1 MHRIRPFGPVTPTAA
16 CDTGGITFSVGN
28 MTQRAPIHLG
38 SGEPMLL
45 LHPFM
50 MSQNVWKRVA
60 PLIADTGR
68 YEVFAPTM
76 AGHNGGPRG
85 PFFLG
90 SAALADDVER
100 RMDALGWGTAH
111 IVGNSL
117 GGWVAFELERRGRAR
132 TLTGIAPA
140 GGWHWY
146 TPAKFEIVFK
156 FVAGLPVWLV
166 AKALGPRALRL
177 PFARQLAYVPI
188 SSSADRLS
196 DADLLE
202 IIDDVTHCPAYY
214 QMLVKTL
221 LLPGLL
227 ELANG
232 SSPTHLVICEKDRVL
247 PHPRYARQ
255 FTTQLPKDTKIT
267 HLDGVGHIP
276 MFEAPDRVAKVILD
290 FVDDY
295 AGPKRATG

>member
-1 MHRIRPFGPVTPTAA
+1 M
-16 CDTGGITFSVGN
+16 VGA
-28 MTQRAPIHLG
+28 MTERAPIHLG

-50 MSQNVWKRVA
+50 MSQSVWKQVA

-68 YEVFAPTM
+68 YEVLAPSM
-76 AGHNGGPRG
+76 AGHNGGGKG
-85 PFFLG
+85 PFFLS

-100 RMDALGWGTAH
+100 RLDALGWDTAH

-140 GGWHWY
+140 GGWRHF
-146 TPAKFEIVFK
+146 TPAKFEIVGK
-156 FVAGLPVWLV
+156 FLAGLPVWLT
-166 AKALGPRALRL
+166 AMALGQRALRL
-177 PFARQLAYVPI
+177 PYVRQVAYLPI
-188 SSSADRLS
+188 SASADRLS
-196 DADLLE
+196 DEDWRD

-214 QMLVKTL
+214 QLLVKSL

-227 ELANG
+227 ELAEG
-232 SSPTHLVICEKDRVL
+232 TAPTHLVICEKDHVL
-247 PHPRYARQ
+247 PHPR
-255 FTTQLPKDTKIT
+255 FTRHFTKYLPQSTQIT

-276 MFEAPDRVAKVILD
+276 MFEAPQRVADLILS
-290 FVDDY
+290 FVDRY
-295 AGPKRATG
+295 ATPPPHKAIS